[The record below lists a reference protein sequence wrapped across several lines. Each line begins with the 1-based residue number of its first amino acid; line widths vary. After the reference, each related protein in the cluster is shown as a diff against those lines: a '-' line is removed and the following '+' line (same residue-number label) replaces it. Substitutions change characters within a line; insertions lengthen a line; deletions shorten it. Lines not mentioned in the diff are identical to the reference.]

1 MAFVH
6 KTKKKTCQCPG
17 GSVLRTLA
25 LLRALVQSLVGQL
38 SSPQVVSYGQKEIFV
53 PVRSNDLQAQWRSR
67 QRNIGSQTFPG
78 LGPWTVCAR
87 ACLWVYMHTCIHML
101 SHSLPG
107 SSIHGIFQARIL
119 EQDAIL
125 SFRGSFPPRQIVSPA
140 LAGGFLTIELPGK
153 PQYLGQVTAFSKR
166 FHMCEMKIMSKC

>member
-38 SSPQVVSYGQKEIFV
+38 SSPQVVSYSQKEIFV

-87 ACLWVYMHTCIHML
+87 ACPWVYMHTCIHTL

-140 LAGGFLTIELPGK
+140 LAGGFLTINLPGK
-153 PQYLGQVTAFSKR
+153 PRYLGQVTAFSISFSWR
-166 FHMCEMKIMSKC
+166 WS